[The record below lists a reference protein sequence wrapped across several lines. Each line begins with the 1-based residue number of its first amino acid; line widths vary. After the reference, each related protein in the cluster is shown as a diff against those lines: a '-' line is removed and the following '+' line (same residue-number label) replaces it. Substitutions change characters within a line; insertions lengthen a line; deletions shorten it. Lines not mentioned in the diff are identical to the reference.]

1 MWFAME
7 LTVEALAWDIDAS
20 DMVMTRDGA
29 GVCGERV
36 ELMVFGIWCLC
47 CRVDFCVF
55 V

>member
-29 GVCGERV
+29 GVER
-36 ELMVFGIWCLC
+36 G
-47 CRVDFCVF
+47 RG
-55 V
+55 

>member
-29 GVCGERV
+29 GVCGERERV
-36 ELMVFGIWCLC
+36 ELMVFGV
-47 CRVDFCVF
+47 RVV